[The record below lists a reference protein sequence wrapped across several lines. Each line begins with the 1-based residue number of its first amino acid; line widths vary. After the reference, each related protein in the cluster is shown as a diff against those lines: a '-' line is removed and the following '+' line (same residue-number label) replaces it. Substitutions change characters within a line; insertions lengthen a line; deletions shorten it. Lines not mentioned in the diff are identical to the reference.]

1 MIEFYSETDFSLEDK
16 RKIRSWIKH
25 IANVEG
31 HELGEINYIFCDD
44 NYLAELNQK
53 YLDHDTLTDIL
64 TFDFSEG
71 KKLSGDVFISIERVQ
86 ENANIFNTKP
96 KDELHRVMIHGILH
110 LCGYK
115 DKSKDETKVM
125 RIKENEALKM
135 LNSL

>member
-1 MIEFYSETDFSLEDK
+1 MIEFYSETDFRLKDK
-16 RKIRSWIKH
+16 RKIRRWINQ
-25 IANVEG
+25 IASIEG
-31 HELGEINYIFCDD
+31 HELSAINYIFCDD

-53 YLDHDTLTDIL
+53 YLDHDTLTDII

-71 KKLSGDVFISIERVQ
+71 KKLSGDVFISIERVH
-86 ENANIFNTKP
+86 ENAIIFNTKP

-115 DKSKDETKVM
+115 DKNKEEAKAM
-125 RIKENEALKM
+125 RSKENDALKM

>member
-16 RKIRSWIKH
+16 IKIRRWINH
-25 IANVEG
+25 ITSVEG
-31 HELGEINYIFCDD
+31 YELGEINYIFCDD
-44 NYLAELNQK
+44 NYLVKLNQK

-86 ENANIFNTKP
+86 ENANIFNTRP

-125 RIKENEALKM
+125 RIKENEALKI